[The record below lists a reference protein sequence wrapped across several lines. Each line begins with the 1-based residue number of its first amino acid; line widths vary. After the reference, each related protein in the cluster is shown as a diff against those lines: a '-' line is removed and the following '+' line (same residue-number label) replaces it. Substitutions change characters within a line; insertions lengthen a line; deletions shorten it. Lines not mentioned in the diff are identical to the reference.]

1 MLDKI
6 YRRQMNQNKISGN
19 SISIVFSFIF
29 LILLFILFYDFLV
42 NILGFE
48 NFVIS
53 VIISAIIFYF
63 IIYSNIFNSFD
74 KIKKSRKFGR
84 RRR

>member
-29 LILLFILFYDFLV
+29 LILLFILFYDHLV

>member
-29 LILLFILFYDFLV
+29 LILLFILFYDYLV